1 MDKASGRSLQL
12 SVFQPQLFKSLF
24 PNWTKIELT
33 RLALTILKKIGL
45 LHDHNILV
53 GDLNPFNIN
62 VVNQNEIYFLDT
74 DSFQID
80 NYPCPVGTIDFT
92 APEIQGVNF
101 TSFLRKKEHEYY
113 AIATLLFMIFSIYS
127 LNNSDNSK
135 DFLVRIISLIFF
147 HIRST
152 FRLKL
157 TNEPCKTL

>member
-1 MDKASGRSLQL
+1 MIVYNNSKEPISLGKEFARGGEGAVYEIDDTSVAKIYFEPEGRLDKMNAFIKKNVSIQGVCAPKQLLFDERNRFVGYTMDKASGRSLQL

-80 NYPCPVGTIDFT
+80 N
-92 APEIQGVNF
+92 
-101 TSFLRKKEHEYY
+101 
-113 AIATLLFMIFSIYS
+113 
-127 LNNSDNSK
+127 
-135 DFLVRIISLIFF
+135 
-147 HIRST
+147 
-152 FRLKL
+152 
-157 TNEPCKTL
+157 

>member
-80 NYPCPVGTIDFT
+80 NYPC
-92 APEIQGVNF
+92 
-101 TSFLRKKEHEYY
+101 RYY
-113 AIATLLFMIFSIYS
+113 
-127 LNNSDNSK
+127 
-135 DFLVRIISLIFF
+135 
-147 HIRST
+147 
-152 FRLKL
+152 
-157 TNEPCKTL
+157 